1 MDDLGGK
8 NPYFWEHPYILK
20 LALEEKVNKKTQFTE
35 KQPKLAKA
43 EIQKLFRIEFVKNP
57 F

>member
-8 NPYFWEHPYILK
+8 PPLFLGTPMYILK
-20 LALEEKVNKKTQFTE
+20 LALEEKVKKKTQFTE
-35 KQPKLAKA
+35 KLAKA